1 MCRNRMVGEAGQ
13 PEKSGTNTDGG
24 WEAEDHCSRAKDA
37 RAGSGGTGIRRGQQA
52 SSRGTRQSRE
62 QEKCGRGSARCG
74 SLHEAIYSSPVI
86 LGSGCRQRATLPQPP
101 RPPQPHPR
109 GQEYHALTPCRSQI
123 QLWRQGKGAGKGVT
137 HLIPT
142 SLPAQSRGRP
152 DMGKR
157 EARFSL
163 GVNG

>member
-1 MCRNRMVGEAGQ
+1 MGVRRQKITAVEPRMPGQDQEA
-13 PEKSGTNTDGG
+13 
-24 WEAEDHCSRAKDA
+24 R
-37 RAGSGGTGIRRGQQA
+37 GSGGADRQAVEGHGRVESRRNAGGGAHGVGA
-52 SSRGTRQSRE
+52 SM
-62 QEKCGRGSARCG
+62 KLFIA
-74 SLHEAIYSSPVI
+74 APSSWALAAVSERRSP
-86 LGSGCRQRATLPQPP
+86 SPP